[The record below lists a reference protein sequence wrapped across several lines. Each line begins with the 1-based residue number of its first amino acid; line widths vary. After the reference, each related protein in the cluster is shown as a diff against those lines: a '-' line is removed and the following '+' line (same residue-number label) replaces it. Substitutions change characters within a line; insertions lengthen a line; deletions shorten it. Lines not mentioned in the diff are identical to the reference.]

1 MAPPCEALRRYG
13 RAVSSGPDVVFRA
26 CNSRWHIGRTRRVVR
41 YRGAD
46 PERAHPALE
55 PSRPAVYDRDGRPL
69 ATARG
74 RPPRYADPVR
84 LGVLDIGSN
93 TVHLLVADVRPGGRP
108 LATTTQRTVL
118 RLMRY
123 LDADGA
129 ITEEGVTALVNAV
142 TEARAVATAEN
153 VDELLATATSAVR
166 EAANGPDVIARI
178 EEALGQPLQVL
189 GGETEARYTFLA
201 VRRWFGWAAGQILLF
216 DIGGGSLELAAGADE
231 LPDAAASVPL
241 GAGRMT
247 IQFLPDDPP
256 GEAAVERL
264 RAHTRSTLA
273 PVVDTFGTLPRPDHV
288 VGSSKAIRSLAKLVG
303 YPVPGWSGI
312 ERMLLPRAALGSW
325 IPRLARL
332 PASARQELPGITA
345 DRTFQI
351 VAGAVVLH
359 EAMKAMDVEELEVSP
374 WALREGV
381 LLRYIE
387 SLNWSTPGT

>member
-1 MAPPCEALRRYG
+1 M
-13 RAVSSGPDVVFRA
+13 
-26 CNSRWHIGRTRRVVR
+26 
-41 YRGAD
+41 
-46 PERAHPALE
+46 
-55 PSRPAVYDRDGRPL
+55 
-69 ATARG
+69 
-74 RPPRYADPVR
+74 R

-93 TVHLLVADVRPGGRP
+93 TVHMLAADVRAGGRP
-108 LATTTQRTVL
+108 LATTSDRTVL

-123 LDADGA
+123 LTDDGA
-129 ITEEGVTALVNAV
+129 ISDDGVRALVDAV
-142 TEARAVATAEN
+142 RRARRVAEEER

-166 EAANGPDVIARI
+166 DATNGADVIARI
-178 EEALGQPLQVL
+178 EDALGQPLQVL
-189 GGETEARYTFLA
+189 DGETEAELTFLA
-201 VRRWFGWAAGQILLF
+201 VRRWFGWSAGQILLL
-216 DIGGGSLELAAGADE
+216 DIGGGSLEIAAGGEE

-247 IQFLPDDPP
+247 VQFLPSDPP
-256 GEAAVERL
+256 GEDDVERL
-264 RAHTRSTLA
+264 RTHAAAT
-273 PVVDTFGTLPRPDHV
+273 VDAVLPRFAALPRPDHV

-303 YPVPGWSGI
+303 YPVPGWSGS

-351 VAGAVVLH
+351 VAAAVALH
-359 EAMKAMDVEELEVSP
+359 AAMSALDVDELEVSP

-387 SLNWSTPGT
+387 QLGQGRP

>member
-1 MAPPCEALRRYG
+1 M
-13 RAVSSGPDVVFRA
+13 
-26 CNSRWHIGRTRRVVR
+26 
-41 YRGAD
+41 
-46 PERAHPALE
+46 
-55 PSRPAVYDRDGRPL
+55 
-69 ATARG
+69 
-74 RPPRYADPVR
+74 R

-108 LATTTQRTVL
+108 LATTSRRTVL

-123 LDADGA
+123 LGQDGA
-129 ITEEGVTALVNAV
+129 ISEEGVLAL
-142 TEARAVATAEN
+142 ERAVGDAARTAATER

-166 EAANGPDVIARI
+166 EAANGPEVIARI
-178 EEALGQPLQVL
+178 EAALGQPLQVL
-189 GGETEARYTFLA
+189 GGETEARFTFLA

-216 DIGGGSLELAAGADE
+216 DIGGGSLEIAAGADE
-231 LPDAAASVPL
+231 LPEAAASVPL

-247 IQFLPDDPP
+247 IAHLPDDPP
-256 GEAAVERL
+256 GEAAVQRL
-264 RAHTRSTLA
+264 REHAREILA
-273 PVVDTFGTLPRPDHV
+273 PVALQFASLPRPDHV

-312 ERMLLPRAALGSW
+312 ERMLLPRDSLGSW
-325 IPRLARL
+325 IPRLARI

-351 VAGAVVLH
+351 VAAAVVLH
-359 EAMKAMDVEELEVSP
+359 EAMTAMRVDELEVSP

-387 SLNWSTPGT
+387 SLSWSAEGA